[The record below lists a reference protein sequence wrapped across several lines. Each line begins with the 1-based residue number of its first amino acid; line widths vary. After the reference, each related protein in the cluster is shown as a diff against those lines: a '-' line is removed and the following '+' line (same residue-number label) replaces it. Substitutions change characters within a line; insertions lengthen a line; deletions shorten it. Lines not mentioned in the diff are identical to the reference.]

1 MDWFFEAFGIE
12 EPFNFDQVRN
22 EFKVEGS
29 GDETILIVKEN
40 GRKFEIGEF
49 ETPTV
54 LELVKRA
61 KSILSNGSIK
71 KFGGIKFENII
82 GNSRSLHL
90 DPKNEGA
97 VFQVAS
103 QFNCL
108 EMVNPYME
116 PRHGIT
122 GYVDDRTQ
130 GPVCAMACPAAT
142 LYRNYFAGAIPGK
155 GQDKN
160 QLDNAAEIAKLVNN
174 GRHKYWAMTNG
185 YLLPVRTNSLK
196 ALNKRFDEKVNVDG
210 QNCNLSEA
218 ISLKLRVG
226 VQWNTETARHGL
238 RQPHRLCQVFCSAVP
253 LSYCSNATDKD
264 FEKLG
269 CAILNGS
276 YEATLAVGTILAA
289 QRRQRVSV
297 YWTCVGGGVFG
308 NPHRWIASAMQRS
321 LDRWC
326 DAPINV
332 KLVHFRRRTENI
344 IYKKIEPR
352 KLVNTQYT
360 TLIED
365 DEKKHSTEDD
375 KGLLDGKKSTL
386 TISLKDCEDIKV
398 DKSETLGD
406 VEDVKEALPVIEQI
420 T

>member
-1 MDWFFEAFGIE
+1 MAWFSEAFGIV
-12 EPFNFDQVRN
+12 EPKNFDQVRN
-22 EFKVEGS
+22 LFKVEGS
-29 GDETILIVKEN
+29 GDDTTLTVKEN
-40 GRKFEIGEF
+40 GRKFKIGAF
-49 ETPTV
+49 ENPTV
-54 LELVKRA
+54 LELVKKA
-61 KSILSNGSIK
+61 KSILSTGLIGK
-71 KFGGIKFENII
+71 LGVIKFEHIM
-82 GNSRSLHL
+82 GNSKDLHL
-90 DPKNEGA
+90 DRKNEGS

-108 EMVNPYME
+108 EMVSPGVR

-122 GYVDDRTQ
+122 RYAYDKTQ

-142 LYRNYFAGAIPGK
+142 LYRNYYAGAIPGK

-160 QLDNAAEIAKLVNN
+160 QLDNAAEIATLVNN
-174 GRHKYWAMTNG
+174 RRHNYWTMQNG
-185 YLLPVRTNSLK
+185 YLLPVQNNSLK

-210 QNCNLSEA
+210 KNITLSEA

-226 VQWNTETARHGL
+226 VQWNTETARQGL
-238 RQPHRLCQVFCSAVP
+238 RHPHRVCQVFCSAVP
-253 LSYCSNATDKD
+253 LSYCSTTDKD

-269 CAILNGS
+269 CAILNGT

-308 NPHRWIASAMQRS
+308 NPHSWIARAMQRS

-332 KLVHFRRRTENI
+332 RLVHFRKFEDM

-352 KLVNTQYT
+352 KLVNTQCSA
-360 TLIED
+360 LIED
-365 DEKKHSTEDD
+365 DEKKHSTQDNNEM
-375 KGLLDGKKSTL
+375 LAGKKSSFTL
-386 TISLKDCEDIKV
+386 SLKDCDKINV
-398 DKSETLGD
+398 DKSDTLVD
-406 VEDVKEALPVIEQI
+406 VEDVKEALPVIDEI